1 MNTNNFIN
9 LIGRVGQDPT
19 RHNFDNGGSVLELSL
34 ATNDNYKD
42 RAGNRVE
49 RTQWHRVKA
58 FGPVVDVLE
67 RYVSKGDRLSVVGT
81 LRYSAWTDNANQA
94 RKTAEIILD
103 SFSFISGSRRKDGEA
118 SPPLH
123 TPDPAPGSPTRMAGP
138 GNPLGQPQ
146 LAGAMSDDD
155 QIPF

>member
-9 LIGRVGQDPT
+9 LIGRVGQAPT
-19 RHNFDNGGSVLELSL
+19 RRNFDNGGSVLELSL

-67 RYVSKGDRLSVVGT
+67 RYVSKGDQLSVVGT
-81 LRYSAWTDNANQA
+81 LRYNTWTDNANQA

-103 SFSFISGSRRKDGEA
+103 SFSFISGNRRRDSDDA
-118 SPPLH
+118 SPLH
-123 TPDPAPGSPTRMAGP
+123 TRETAPSFHSGTDKSSDS
-138 GNPLGQPQ
+138 LGQPQ
-146 LAGAMSDDD
+146 LVEAIGED